1 MQRTNKEHLKQ
12 IWLQQLQNAMRK
24 LKQIIKSA
32 SNKIRK
38 EKKIKKIETKM
49 YKNWKL
55 KSKRI

>member
-12 IWLQQLQNAMRK
+12 IWLQQFQNAMRK

-38 EKKIKKIETKM
+38 GKKIKKIEAKM
-49 YKNWKL
+49 YKNWKE
-55 KSKRI
+55 K